1 MRTLL
6 TPEVLSRPLQA
17 EARPARQQG
26 AALILSLVFL
36 LLLTI
41 LGITAV
47 STSTLQEKMA
57 GNMKDQN
64 VSFQAAES
72 GLRGG
77 ETQLLSLASISIA
90 ASGLLPRPDSTGSGG
105 VFSTGNVDAM
115 NDAWW
120 GIPLASPPYSGGK
133 SKEYGIVGTQ
143 EITWAA
149 ADPRYAI
156 EMAGF
161 KKDSLDAPTAYKPNP
176 GMTYYRIWS
185 RGVGGTTT
193 AQSALQSTFK
203 IPGP

>member
-6 TPEVLSRPLQA
+6 TPEVLSSPLQA

-90 ASGLLPRPDSTGSGG
+90 ASGLLPIPDSSGSSG

-120 GIPLASPPYSGGK
+120 GIPLVGYSGGK
-133 SKEYGIVGTQ
+133 SKEYGVVGTQ
-143 EITWAA
+143 EIKWAA

-161 KKDSLDAPTAYKPNP
+161 QKDSLDAPTTYKPNP

-185 RGVGGTTT
+185 RGVGGTIT

>member
-64 VSFQAAES
+64 VSFQATET

-77 ETQLLSLASISIA
+77 ETKLLSLASISIA
-90 ASGLLPRPDSTGSGG
+90 ASGLLPIPDSSGSSG
-105 VFSTGNVDAM
+105 VFSTGNVNAM
-115 NDAWW
+115 NDTWW
-120 GIPLASPPYSGGK
+120 NTAGNTMEYGPTVGSPPDLPQ
-133 SKEYGIVGTQ
+133 V
-143 EITWAA
+143 A

-161 KKDSLDAPTAYKPNP
+161 KKDSLDAPTTYKPNP

-185 RGVGGTTT
+185 RGVGGTST

>member
-6 TPEVLSRPLQA
+6 APEFHPSRLHPV
-17 EARPARQQG
+17 ARLGQQRG
-26 AALILSLVFL
+26 TALILSLVFL

-41 LGITAV
+41 LGVTAV

-64 VSFQAAES
+64 VAFQATET

-77 ETQLLSLASISIA
+77 ETQLLALSAASVL
-90 ASGLLPRPDSTGSGG
+90 ASGLLPIPDNTGSGG
-105 VFSTGNVDAM
+105 IFSTGDVDAL
-115 NDAWW
+115 NDGWW
-120 GIPLASPPYSGGK
+120 PGN
-133 SKEYGIVGTQ
+133 SKEYGVGGTP
-143 EITWAA
+143 EILQAA

-156 EMAGF
+156 EMAGYVE
-161 KKDSLDAPTAYKPNP
+161 DSLDAPTTYKPVP
-176 GMTYYRIWS
+176 GMTYYRIWA
-185 RGVGGTTT
+185 RGVGGTAT

>member
-6 TPEVLSRPLQA
+6 APKFHPRRLHSVAHPSHQR
-17 EARPARQQG
+17 G

-41 LGITAV
+41 LGVTAV

-57 GNMKDQN
+57 GNLKDQN
-64 VSFQAAES
+64 VAFQATET

-77 ETQLLSLASISIA
+77 ETRLLALSAASVLASGQQPI
-90 ASGLLPRPDSTGSGG
+90 PDNTGSSGI
-105 VFSTGNVDAM
+105 FATGFVDAL
-115 NDAWW
+115 NNGWW
-120 GIPLASPPYSGGK
+120 GIFPTYSAN
-133 SKEYGIVGTQ
+133 STEYGVAGGTPETQ
-143 EITWAA
+143 AA

-156 EMAGF
+156 EMAAYQ
-161 KKDSLDAPTAYKPNP
+161 KDSVDAPTAYKPVS

-185 RGVGGTTT
+185 RGVGGTTN

>member
-1 MRTLL
+1 MAS
-6 TPEVLSRPLQA
+6 PD
-17 EARPARQQG
+17 RQHG
-26 AALILSLVFL
+26 TALILSLVFL

-47 STSTLQEKMA
+47 TTSTLQEKMA

-64 VSFQAAES
+64 ISFQAAES
-72 GLRGG
+72 GLRDG
-77 ETQLLSLASISIA
+77 EAQILTLASASIL
-90 ASGLLPRPDSTGSGG
+90 ASGLLPIPDTTGSSG
-105 VFSTGNVDAM
+105 VFSTDSVDAL
-115 NDAWW
+115 NDTWW
-120 GIPLASPPYSGGK
+120 GSFPTYSGGK
-133 SKEYGIVGTQ
+133 SKEYGVAGTQ
-143 EITWAA
+143 EITQAA

-161 KKDSLDAPTAYKPNP
+161 QKDSLDAPTTYKPNP

-185 RGVGGTTT
+185 RGVGGTST